1 MFSTLY
7 LLNAILL
14 ALRVNAE
21 LVRRDLHIQN
31 ANLSPDGF
39 TRSYVFKPIL
49 HTYLKKSYEKCHL
62 STVTADAQIP
72 GPLISGNI
80 GDQFLVCEVLIDVI
94 SPIDEC
100 L

>member
-1 MFSTLY
+1 MALQDRMFSSSFC
-7 LLNAILL
+7 I
-14 ALRVNAE
+14 
-21 LVRRDLHIQN
+21 
-31 ANLSPDGF
+31 
-39 TRSYVFKPIL
+39 
-49 HTYLKKSYEKCHL
+49 HTLKKSYEKCHL

-94 SPIDEC
+94 SPIDEY